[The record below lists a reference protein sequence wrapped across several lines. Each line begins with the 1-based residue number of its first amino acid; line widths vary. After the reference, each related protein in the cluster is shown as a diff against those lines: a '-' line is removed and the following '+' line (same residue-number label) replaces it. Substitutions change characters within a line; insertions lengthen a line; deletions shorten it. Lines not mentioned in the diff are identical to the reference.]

1 MVAPICEGHGN
12 SVKDSDTLTGSG
24 RERAIRCKRRNTHT
38 VVKSDKA
45 IIEEYERQANYLRDN
60 QTFCSNREC
69 DNYRYSVERH
79 PKRYRSKGKGSSGNK
94 RFTCKLCRKSITQRA
109 KRCFQERLYSA
120 QEKTVF
126 SMLVNNTSLN
136 KIMLHTGLT
145 PNALYKKI
153 DFIHRQC
160 VRFFARREEG
170 MTEQLP
176 SPITIAMDKQ
186 EYVVNWTDS
195 HSRKNVQLTNV
206 TSIEAASGY
215 VLESS
220 VNYDPTISTSEVVKR
235 AKEVGDLNTNSCFRT
250 FCINHRYVVRR
261 NDLLLL
267 TLSKQ

>member
-1 MVAPICEGHGN
+1 
-12 SVKDSDTLTGSG
+12 
-24 RERAIRCKRRNTHT
+24 
-38 VVKSDKA
+38 
-45 IIEEYERQANYLRDN
+45 
-60 QTFCSNREC
+60 
-69 DNYRYSVERH
+69 
-79 PKRYRSKGKGSSGNK
+79 
-94 RFTCKLCRKSITQRA
+94 
-109 KRCFQERLYSA
+109 
-120 QEKTVF
+120 
-126 SMLVNNTSLN
+126 
-136 KIMLHTGLT
+136 
-145 PNALYKKI
+145 
-153 DFIHRQC
+153 
-160 VRFFARREEG
+160 